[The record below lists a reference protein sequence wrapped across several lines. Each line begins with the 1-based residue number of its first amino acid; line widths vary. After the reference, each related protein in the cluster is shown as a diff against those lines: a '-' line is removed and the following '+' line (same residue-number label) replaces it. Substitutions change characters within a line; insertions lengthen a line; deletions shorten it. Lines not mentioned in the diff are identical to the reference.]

1 MDSGAPHFS
10 SPLDATPP
18 DEAPDPRRWLTLSI
32 LILTVVLIALDTSV
46 LNVSIPTI
54 LRDLDTTVP
63 ALQWVI
69 TGYSLTFA
77 TLLIVGGR
85 LGDIYGHRRM
95 FIIGTA

>member
-1 MDSGAPHFS
+1 M
-10 SPLDATPP
+10 
-18 DEAPDPRRWLTLSI
+18 DEAPLHAATDPRRWLTLCI

-46 LNVSIPTI
+46 LNVAIPTM

-69 TGYSLTFA
+69 TGYSLTFGS
-77 TLLIVGGR
+77 LLIISGR

-95 FIIGTA
+95 FIIGAALFGTGSFIAA